1 MHALGYAR
9 PSMTSSESA
18 SFSTGPSAFD
28 VLPEW
33 TGADDDIFH
42 DFDPFE
48 QPRGLMRQTLEWG
61 AVVIGALIAAL
72 VIKTFLFQ
80 AFYIPSE
87 SMLPTLEIGDRVL
100 VNKVS
105 YDFGDISRGDV
116 IVFTRP
122 PNAPPS
128 EVNDFIKRVVGVP
141 GDELQG
147 IDGMVYVNGELI
159 SEPYIMLGDRTDN
172 LPLTIVPAGHV
183 FVMGDNRSN
192 STDSRIFG
200 AVGQQLIVG
209 KAFLRVWPISN
220 IGGL

>member
-1 MHALGYAR
+1 
-9 PSMTSSESA
+9 MTSSESA
-18 SFSTGPSAFD
+18 SLSTGPSAFD

-33 TGADDDIFH
+33 SGADEDVFQ

-48 QPRGLMRQTLEWG
+48 QPRSLMRQTLEWG
-61 AVVIGALIAAL
+61 AVIIGALIAAL
-72 VIKTFLFQ
+72 IIKTFLFQ
-80 AFYIPSE
+80 AFFIPSE
-87 SMLPTLEIGDRVL
+87 SMLPTLQIGDRVL

-128 EVNDFIKRVVGVP
+128 DVNEFIKRVVGVP

-147 IDGMVYVNGELI
+147 IDGIVHVNGAPI
-159 SEPYIMLGDRTDN
+159 SESYIFEGGRTVN

-183 FVMGDNRSN
+183 FVMGDNRGN
-192 STDSRIFG
+192 STDSRVFG
-200 AVGQQLIVG
+200 AVGQELIVG

>member
-1 MHALGYAR
+1 MN
-9 PSMTSSESA
+9 SSESA
-18 SFSTGPSAFD
+18 SLSTGPSAFD

-33 TGADDDIFH
+33 TGADDDIFQ

-48 QPRGLMRQTLEWG
+48 QPRSLMRQTLEWG
-61 AVVIGALIAAL
+61 AVIIGALIAAL

-80 AFYIPSE
+80 AFFIPSG

-122 PNAPPS
+122 SNAPPS
-128 EVNDFIKRVVGVP
+128 EVDEFIKRVVGVP

-147 IDGMVYVNGELI
+147 IDGIVYINGVATDERYL
-159 SEPYIMLGDRTDN
+159 MAGDRTDN
-172 LPLTIVPAGHV
+172 LPLTIVPAGHM

-200 AVGQQLIVG
+200 AVNQELIIG
-209 KAFLRVWPISN
+209 KAFLRVWPISS